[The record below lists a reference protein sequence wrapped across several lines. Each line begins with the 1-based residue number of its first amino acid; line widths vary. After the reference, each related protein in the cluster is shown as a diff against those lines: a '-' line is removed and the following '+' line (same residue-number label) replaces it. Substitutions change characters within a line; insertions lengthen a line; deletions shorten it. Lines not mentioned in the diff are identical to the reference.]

1 MSEILIF
8 VVFFALKIL
17 LIKCIN
23 LFNLKLEIA
32 HKYSTLVSIILFI
45 IIDINYLNLEIHNN
59 IFIVLNMLV
68 FSYIFIT
75 FPGGFASS
83 IRLLILSKFKS
94 KKKIKILVLKKI
106 INDQMLFDDRLKRL
120 KNFKIIYQK
129 KNFYYLKSTQI
140 KILNLFVDY
149 NRVFFKFLKKY

>member
-8 VVFFALKIL
+8 VIFFILKIL
-17 LIKCIN
+17 LVKFII
-23 LFNLKLEIA
+23 LLNLKLEIA
-32 HKYSTLVSIILFI
+32 HKYSTFISIILFV
-45 IIDINYLNLEIHNN
+45 IIDINYLNLDLQNSIFVILN
-59 IFIVLNMLV
+59 ILV

-94 KKKIKILVLKKI
+94 KKKIKISVLKKI
-106 INDQMLFDDRLKRL
+106 INDQMLFNDRLKRL

-129 KNFYYLKSTQI
+129 KNFYYLKSSQI
-140 KILNLFVDY
+140 KLLNIFVDY
-149 NRVFFKFLKKY
+149 NRAFFKFLKKN

>member
-8 VVFFALKIL
+8 VIFFVLKIL
-17 LIKCIN
+17 LVKCIN

-32 HKYSTLVSIILFI
+32 HKYSTLLSIILFI
-45 IIDINYLNLEIHNN
+45 IIDINYLNLEIYNS
-59 IFIVLNMLV
+59 IFIVSNIIV
-68 FSYIFIT
+68 FSYVFIT

-83 IRLLILSKFKS
+83 IRLLILLKFKS
-94 KKKIKILVLKKI
+94 KNKIKILVLKKI
-106 INDQMLFDDRLKRL
+106 INDQKLFDDRLKRL

-129 KNFYYLKSTQI
+129 NNLYYLRSNQI
-140 KILNLFVDY
+140 RILNLFIDY

>member
-8 VVFFALKIL
+8 VIFFILKIL
-17 LIKCIN
+17 LVKFIN
-23 LFNLKLEIA
+23 LLNLKLEIA
-32 HKYSTLVSIILFI
+32 HKYSTFISIILFV
-45 IIDINYLNLEIHNN
+45 IIDINYLNLDLQNSIFVILN
-59 IFIVLNMLV
+59 ILV

-94 KKKIKILVLKKI
+94 KKKIKISVLKKI
-106 INDQMLFDDRLKRL
+106 INDQMLFNDRLKRL

-129 KNFYYLKSTQI
+129 KNFYYLKSSQI
-140 KILNLFVDY
+140 KLLNIFVDY
-149 NRVFFKFLKKY
+149 NRAFFKFLKKN

>member
-94 KKKIKILVLKKI
+94 KKK
-106 INDQMLFDDRLKRL
+106 
-120 KNFKIIYQK
+120 
-129 KNFYYLKSTQI
+129 
-140 KILNLFVDY
+140 
-149 NRVFFKFLKKY
+149 

>member
-8 VVFFALKIL
+8 VIFFVLKIL
-17 LIKCIN
+17 LVKCIN

-32 HKYSTLVSIILFI
+32 HKYSTLISVILFI
-45 IIDINYLNLEIHNN
+45 IIDINYLNLEIHNS
-59 IFIVLNMLV
+59 IFIFLNMLV

-106 INDQMLFDDRLKRL
+106 INDQMLFDDRFKRL

-129 KNFYYLKSTQI
+129 NNFYYLKSTQI
-140 KILNLFVDY
+140 KMLNLFVDY
-149 NRVFFKFLKKY
+149 NRVFFKFLKKC

>member
-8 VVFFALKIL
+8 VIFFILKIL
-17 LIKCIN
+17 LVKFIN
-23 LFNLKLEIA
+23 LLNLKLEIA
-32 HKYSTLVSIILFI
+32 HKYSTFISIILFV
-45 IIDINYLNLEIHNN
+45 IIDINYLNLDLQNSIFVILN
-59 IFIVLNMLV
+59 ILV

-94 KKKIKILVLKKI
+94 KKKKYQFKKI
-106 INDQMLFDDRLKRL
+106 INDQMLFNDRLKRL

-129 KNFYYLKSTQI
+129 KNFYYLKSSQI
-140 KILNLFVDY
+140 KLLNIFVDY
-149 NRVFFKFLKKY
+149 NRAFFKFLKKN

>member
-8 VVFFALKIL
+8 VIFFVLKIL
-17 LIKCIN
+17 LVKCIN

-32 HKYSTLVSIILFI
+32 HKYSTLFSIILFI
-45 IIDINYLNLEIHNN
+45 IIDINYLNLEIYNS
-59 IFIVLNMLV
+59 IFIVLNIIV
-68 FSYIFIT
+68 FSYVFIT

-94 KKKIKILVLKKI
+94 KNKIKILVLKKI
-106 INDQMLFDDRLKRL
+106 INDQKLFDDRLKRL

-129 KNFYYLKSTQI
+129 NNLYYLRSTQI
-140 KILNLFVDY
+140 KILNLFIDY